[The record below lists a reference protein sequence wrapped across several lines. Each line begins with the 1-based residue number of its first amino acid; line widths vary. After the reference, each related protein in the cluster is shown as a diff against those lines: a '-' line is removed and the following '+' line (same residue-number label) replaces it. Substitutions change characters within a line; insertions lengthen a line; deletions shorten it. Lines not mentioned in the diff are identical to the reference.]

1 MPHKLLKIIL
11 FSLLLSGQCLAKS
24 TDRNQPMDLAAD
36 NSDFELTDSG
46 SSTIKG
52 NVVISQGSLLIN
64 ADTAVVVR
72 VNGEISKITLSGNP
86 ARMQQTNDNGELMK
100 ASAKDIVY
108 FTNTEQISLLGNVI
122 VDQTRGSMRGESITY
137 DTKSGRLR
145 AGGDGTRIQMRL
157 EPKVVAPK
165 TKDKK

>member
-1 MPHKLLKIIL
+1 MHHKLLKFIL
-11 FSLLLSGQCLAKS
+11 LCVLFSGQCFAKS

-72 VNGEISKITLSGNP
+72 VNGEITKITLSGNP

-108 FTNTEQISLLGNVI
+108 LTGTEQIALLGNVI
-122 VDQTRGSMRGESITY
+122 VDQTRGSMRGESIHY
-137 DTKSGRLR
+137 DTKTGRLR

-157 EPKVVAPK
+157 EPKTIEPK
-165 TKDKK
+165 SKEKK